1 MKSLVHHITDCATV
15 LSLVVADKTFAFFAL
30 FADYKASVSSV
41 LSVASA
47 FNDADTYG
55 YAIHVG
61 AASAA
66 NDC

>member
-1 MKSLVHHITDCATV
+1 MKSLVHHITDRATV

-30 FADYKASVSSV
+30 FADYKASVSFV

-47 FNDADTYG
+47 YG